1 MKRNLFTLLALF
13 TALAVRAQYQFP
25 NSDFED
31 DFVVSYVSKS
41 YTEPLGWHG
50 YGTISGAVG
59 SMGRSGEK
67 LCQSTDVR
75 SGSTSTK
82 SAYVKSTS
90 ILGIVAN
97 GVMTNGQIYS
107 NSMSATDGTGNYNFS
122 DPTNTGS
129 ADTYGENNQF
139 YTPFTGRPDSMRV
152 WLKFLPASSG
162 TGNARVSVY
171 LHKANTVMY
180 DPTDNVTDESIIVAH
195 AEQGIPASDEWVQYS
210 LPFSYSSDDAP
221 GLILA
226 TFSTNETP
234 GGGSANDY
242 LYIDDIEMVYV
253 SELST
258 AKYAG
263 EDIEFDAQGKATVDA
278 LYSPKLLKYAAGVV
292 ANVEATEPT
301 EDNDYTMTITVTGS
315 NIADDPTNQHTYTI
329 QFAGILEENFE
340 NDEVTVPELK
350 WSTLE
355 DGDFLLYNKTVQGFL
370 NTNDSLSTKPEA
382 YWTVNQD
389 AGTLKSGAG
398 TYLRFDRDDY
408 SSTFDASLIHATT
421 SKDEI
426 NDDMTVTFSQN
437 EDDGSVEMNRVMK
450 YYQGNLGLTKY
461 YTNVFVG
468 ALSLDSITVYGTS
481 KYTSESNCVDTISG
495 KDNTKWW
502 LVDPALYMDYYFSSA
517 ADTLSTD
524 NGMSL
529 SLAAFRNVDAAEVLP
544 AGIYSID
551 NGDTFYYDGES
562 TLTISSDATALTYY
576 GILDL
581 RPTITYNGQE
591 AQEEYETAF
600 DESLLIVAA
609 TGNGSESPTVYY
621 DPDTYTLTVIVEG
634 YGKANSTVIQFAAPD
649 LSLSATWDGEAIED
663 GAVLYASYDASKL
676 AVTAGEG
683 ATASSLY
690 DEATGV
696 LTITLTA
703 SNDETSSQTYTITFV
718 TPDLTLHA
726 SLDDTALQGGMTFEG
741 SYNEKYLEIETAEGT
756 TVTYNYTETGTTYV
770 LTITVCAKDDKSLS
784 ETYTITFDTPDLSLS
799 ATWNGEAVADGT
811 TLYAAYDADKLVV
824 TSGEGATVT
833 SQYDEATGVLTI
845 TVAARDE
852 HDQYETYTI
861 TFLSPDLSLNATY
874 GDTTLSDGLTINGSY
889 NEAELS
895 ITATEGTDVS
905 YKYNNLTLKLTIVVT
920 AKDDDSLS
928 ATYTITFTISTGI
941 DTVNKE
947 AGEDIIYDLSGRRL
961 SQKPTKGIYIMN
973 GKKVLSK

>member
-13 TALAVRAQYQFP
+13 TAALAARAQYQFP
-25 NSDFED
+25 NSDFEE
-31 DFVVSYVSKS
+31 DFVSSYGS
-41 YTEPLGWHG
+41 YTEPQGWHG
-50 YGTISGAVG
+50 YATIDASFLNSA
-59 SMGRSGEK
+59 GRSGDK

-82 SAYVKSTS
+82 CVYIKSTS
-90 ILGIVAN
+90 PLGSIVAN
-97 GVMTNGQIYS
+97 GVMTNGQIYTHS
-107 NSMSATDGTGNYNFS
+107 TTAKDGSQNYNFS
-122 DPTNTGS
+122 DSSNTGDES
-129 ADTYGENNQF
+129 TYGANNQF

-195 AEQGIPASDEWVQYS
+195 AEQGIPASDGWVQYS
-210 LPFSYSSDDAP
+210 LPFSYTSDDAP

-263 EDIEFDAQGKATVDA
+263 EDIEFDAQGKARVDA
-278 LYSPKLLKYAAGVV
+278 LYSPKLLKYTAGVG
-292 ANVEATEPT
+292 ATVEATEPT

-382 YWTVNQD
+382 YWTISKTD
-389 AGTLKSGAG
+389 GTLKSGAG
-398 TYLRFDRDDY
+398 TYLRFDRDSY
-408 SSTFDASLIHATT
+408 SKTFDASLIHATT
-421 SKDEI
+421 SQDEI
-426 NDDMTVTFSQN
+426 NDGMTVTFSQN
-437 EDDGSVEMNRVMK
+437 EEDGSVEMNRAMK
-450 YYQGNLGLTKY
+450 YWDNNLFTKY

-468 ALSLDSITVYGTS
+468 ALSMDSITVYGTS
-481 KYTSESNCVDTISG
+481 QYNSENKCTDTTSGNDS
-495 KDNTKWW
+495 TKWW

-517 ADTLSTD
+517 ADTVSTD
-524 NGMSL
+524 NGLSL
-529 SLAAFRNVDAAEVLP
+529 SLAAFRNVDATEVLP

-600 DESLLIVAA
+600 DESLLTVAA

-621 DPDTYTLTVIVEG
+621 DTDTYTLTVIVEG

-683 ATASSLY
+683 ATANSLY

-718 TPDLTLHA
+718 TPDLALHA

-741 SYNEKYLEIETAEGT
+741 SYNEKYLEIDTAEGT
-756 TVTYNYTETGTTYV
+756 TVTYNYTETGTTYL
-770 LTITVCAKDDKSLS
+770 LTITVSAKDDKSLS

-799 ATWNGEAVADGT
+799 ATWNGEAVVDGT

-861 TFLSPDLSLNATY
+861 TFLTPDLSLNATY
-874 GDTTLSDGLTINGSY
+874 GDTTLSDGLTVAGSY
-889 NEAELS
+889 KEEELS
-895 ITATEGTDVS
+895 ITAAEGTDVS
-905 YKYNNLTLKLTIVVT
+905 YQYNNLTLKLTIVVT

-961 SQKPTKGIYIMN
+961 SQKPTKGIYLIN
-973 GKKVLSK
+973 GKKVLAK